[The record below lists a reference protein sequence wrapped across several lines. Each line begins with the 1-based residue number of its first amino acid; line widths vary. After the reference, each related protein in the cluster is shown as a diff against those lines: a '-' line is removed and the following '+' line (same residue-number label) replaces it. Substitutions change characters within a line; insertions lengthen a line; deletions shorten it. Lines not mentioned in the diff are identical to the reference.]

1 MLQIDNI
8 SKIYGEKSAVKDLQL
23 EVGTG
28 EVLGFLGPNGS
39 GKTTT
44 FRMILGIISP
54 TKGSVNWDNENIK
67 NIHKK
72 MIGYLPEERGLF
84 SNLKV
89 DEHIKLF
96 AKLKGMDND
105 EIEEAI
111 SYWAKRL
118 EFEQYLRLK
127 VGQLSKGNQ
136 QKIQLVIAIIHRPKL
151 LILDEPFSG
160 LDPIN
165 VELLKSVVKTLKA
178 EGVTIL
184 FSSHRMEHVEELCE
198 KICILKNGEPIISGY
213 IDEIKRNFGGKRVII
228 EGKEDFT
235 LLKTIDGIKD
245 FQPYAD
251 GVYLT
256 IKSSSILQDILGSL
270 KNFEQITRFSLEDPS
285 LNEIFIA
292 KVGQNYE

>member
-245 FQPYAD
+245 FQPYTD